1 MKRANPMWLL
11 FALALAIV
19 GCQVEPV
26 ECDQECIDHWL
37 DGSTVNDDC
46 LDTILVKCLVSGQP
60 APSAGEKDSLQVII
74 AVHGFTASSFEWKEF
89 HEFIDTAV
97 EYGSVRV
104 SRVILGG
111 HGRDLDVFQSSTWK
125 GWGAPIL
132 AEYDSLTSLGY
143 KHISFAC
150 ASTGCSL
157 LMQYL
162 SDGDFRSRPA
172 PKWIFMIDPI
182 VVPTVKLLSL
192 VNIVGPILG
201 NSPNNGTEQENLH
214 WYVNR
219 PQETLRE
226 LYELINVVKNRL
238 EDGFRLPKATQ
249 AKVFKVTRDKEA
261 DPIGALLIFKGMRKS
276 DGSHIEVQMIDSKY
290 HVFTRLQGRTGDPSI
305 GTSEAAVKAREQ
317 QMSAFREMGLKV
329 LKP

>member
-1 MKRANPMWLL
+1 MKRGNPIWPL
-11 FALALAIV
+11 FALALLAV
-19 GCQVEPV
+19 GCQLEPV

-37 DGSTVNDDC
+37 DGYMVDDEC
-46 LDTILVKCLVSGQP
+46 LKDTTANCLVSEQP
-60 APSAGEKDSLQVII
+60 APSAGEKESLQVII

-89 HEFIDTAV
+89 HDFIDTAA

-111 HGRDLDVFQSSTWK
+111 HGRDLDAFQSSTWK
-125 GWGAPIL
+125 GWGTSIL
-132 AEYDSLTSLGY
+132 AEYDSLTDLGY

-162 SDGDFRSRPA
+162 SDGNFRSRPA
-172 PKWIFMIDPI
+172 PKWIFMVDPI

-201 NSPNNGTEQENLH
+201 NSPNEGTAQENLH

-238 EDGFRLPKATQ
+238 EEGFRLPNSTK

-261 DPIGALLIFKGMRKS
+261 DPIGALLIYKGMRMA
-276 DGSHIEVQMIDSKY
+276 DGSHVEVQMIDSKF
-290 HVFTRLQGRTGDPSI
+290 HVFTRLAGRTGTPS
-305 GTSEAAVKAREQ
+305 ARALAQ
-317 QMSAFREMGLKV
+317 QMSAFREMGVKV
-329 LKP
+329 LEP

>member
-1 MKRANPMWLL
+1 MKRGNAMWLL
-11 FALALAIV
+11 FALALAVIS
-19 GCQVEPV
+19 CQVEPV
-26 ECDQECIDHWL
+26 ECDQDCIDHWL
-37 DGSTVNDDC
+37 DGYLVNDDC
-46 LDTILVKCLVSGQP
+46 LDTTVAKCLVSEHP
-60 APSAGEKDSLQVII
+60 IPTAGEKESLQVII

-89 HEFIDTAV
+89 DDFIDTAA

-111 HGRDLDVFQSSTWK
+111 HGRDLEVFQSSTWK
-125 GWGAPIL
+125 GWGSPIL
-132 AEYDSLTSLGY
+132 EEFDSLTSLGY

-162 SDGDFRSRPA
+162 SDGNFRSRPA

-226 LYELINVVKNRL
+226 LYALINVVKNRL

-261 DPIGALLIFKGMRKS
+261 DPIGALLIFKGMRKA
-276 DGSHIEVQMIDSKY
+276 DGSHVEVQMIDSKF
-290 HVFTRLQGRTGDPSI
+290 HVFTRLAGRTGQPAASSSA
-305 GTSEAAVKAREQ
+305 TAVKARAQ
-317 QMSAFREMGLKV
+317 QMSAFREMALKV
-329 LKP
+329 LEP